1 MSTFP
6 PADLFAAVALAA
18 QGDSDLPD
26 GVHLRLMPSPALG
39 FPIAPFGIYR
49 VTPFVVTPQVIWRDR
64 RGNVI
69 AEPAFTAAGGVLIGD
84 ILAPSADGT
93 SQDVGVELIT
103 DGPFD
108 GTLVLIDRVGNRVF
122 AQRSRAPF
130 IVGGP
135 RVERVRIEGRGRVV
149 GLRTWRVD
157 LQRLVEALLHQAPDA
172 LLSLPIDGLWPWYAN
187 GRGSAAALERVERG
201 AALRLQRPDR
211 PDGPFD
217 PLTPADDVT
226 RVSAHATHI
235 DQQCKSM
242 VGDITVMPTQQRL
255 VRHVPA
261 TPTRRRQFV
270 DISIASTLL
279 AQAMDPAI
287 GRYLGLV
294 GTLDER
300 TDGTLPLAYVAIGLF
315 VFPRIALAPDGRTII
330 ASLGSRSPMVDQ
342 LADAFVARI
351 GAKDVLYRLNE
362 QYGTGRSLFQRLR
375 GIEMRG
381 LLAVAGAVPAA
392 DPPAVAAPA
401 LANARWLDGGGRPS
415 TTFRQEF
422 LFPAPPLGSLVALG
436 RLENGVWRT
445 RHQMIDL
452 AAPANPARRALAML
466 MGRTQAKPKLASVS
480 AVLGSYMR
488 RGLIS
493 DAPIRAS
500 NNSATYRAA
509 LADLFGRFGPPAQ
522 FDVPAPPRPKPPTP
536 APQAKLILDGPDGVD
551 GPPASPG
558 HIDVSVSVPSVAR
571 LAAGSLDIGTLKLTF
586 EGNPV
591 VPDTAIAPVPAGAV
605 QDVTRRIDLRK
616 LDVGVSAV
624 GVLQATFIDTAG
636 NASDVAEVSIRY
648 GDRRRPTVVP
658 TGLGLIWTS
667 RPGPSPEVELKLS
680 WPATGNAQYRVYI
693 ADQQSLG
700 VTGNSRAE
708 VAVNGGQRDRAGT
721 LGGRERFRLLTEPP
735 LNAVGGRVTLNEHLP
750 RSLTT
755 VQFLRVVPLTPQGR
769 EAEFDKCGVVPI
781 AVPTD
786 RATAPPRVHVTVDP
800 ATRMATIT
808 ISAPG
813 FDLVDLQASEP
824 GLFNEPP
831 DPAAKAPEFRLRRAS
846 GTVSDPVYAREVAR
860 GPLSVVRLDGNIVF
874 QAEVADPVALDAFIR
889 YSYWAEVRMPAER
902 RLAPGI
908 VEIPP
913 ADGVTP
919 NIPAQIADVARPFS
933 TFSAPATAIYVPPL
947 PVPILADPIANV
959 IVDGATVRASL
970 AAPATPSASPKAVG
984 TYRLRIWEQWG
995 DLSIGPATEVELD
1008 GSALA
1013 WEGSPVTAAD
1023 HPRPLKLRFVT
1034 IDPVGRESDMKR
1046 HDVP

>member
-1 MSTFP
+1 MSTFAP
-6 PADLFAAVALAA
+6 PDLFAAVAVAA
-18 QGDSDLPD
+18 HRDPDLPD

-49 VTPFVVTPQVIWRDR
+49 VTPFVMTPQVIWRDR
-64 RGNVI
+64 RGNAI
-69 AEPAFTAAGGVLIGD
+69 PAPAFTAADGVLIGD
-84 ILAPSADGT
+84 ILAPSADGS
-93 SQDVGVELIT
+93 SQDVAVELMT

-108 GTLVLIDRVGNRVF
+108 GTLALIDRVGNRVF
-122 AQRSRAPF
+122 AQKSRAPF

-135 RVERVRIEGRGRVV
+135 RIERVRVEGRGRVV
-149 GLRTWRVD
+149 GVRTWRVD
-157 LQRLVEALLHQAPDA
+157 LQRLVEALLHEAPNA
-172 LLSLPIDGLWPWYAN
+172 LLSLPIEGSWAWYAN
-187 GRGSAAALERVERG
+187 GRGPAAALTQVERG

-235 DQQCKSM
+235 DEQCKSM

-279 AQAMDPAI
+279 AQAMDPGI

-294 GTLDER
+294 GTLHEQ
-300 TDGTLPLAYVAIGLF
+300 TDGTRPLAYVAIGLF
-315 VFPRIALAPDGRTII
+315 VFPRLALAPDGRTII
-330 ASLGSRSPMVDQ
+330 ASLGSRSPMLDQ

-362 QYGTGRSLFQRLR
+362 QYRTGRSLFQRLR

-381 LLAVAGAVPAA
+381 LLAVAGAVPPA
-392 DPPAVAAPA
+392 DPPALAIPT

-422 LFPAPPLGSLVALG
+422 MFPAPPLGSLVALG
-436 RLENGVWRT
+436 RLDDGVWIT
-445 RHQMIDL
+445 RHQVIDL
-452 AAPANPARRALAML
+452 PAPANPARRALAML

-493 DAPIRAS
+493 DAPIPTS
-500 NNSATYRAA
+500 SNSASYRAA
-509 LADLFGRFGPPAQ
+509 LADLFGRFGSPAE

-536 APQAKLILDGPDGVD
+536 APQVKLVLDGPDGVG

-558 HIDVSVSVPSVAR
+558 HIDVLATVPSVAK
-571 LAAGSLDIGTLKLTF
+571 LAAGSLDIAILKLTF
-586 EGNPV
+586 EGKSV
-591 VPDTAIAPVPAGAV
+591 LPDTAIAPILAGAAR
-605 QDVTRRIDLRK
+605 DITRRIDLRA
-616 LDVGVSAV
+616 LDVGESAV
-624 GVLQATFIDTAG
+624 GLLQATFVDTVG
-636 NASDVAEVSIRY
+636 NTSDAAEVSIRY
-648 GDRRRPTVVP
+648 GDRRRPSVVP

-667 RPGPSPEVELKLS
+667 RPGPSPDVELKLG
-680 WPATGNAQYRVYI
+680 WPATGASQYRVYI
-693 ADQQSLG
+693 ADQKSLG
-700 VTGNSRAE
+700 VIGNSRAE
-708 VAVNGGQRDRAGT
+708 VAVNGGQRDRSGT
-721 LGGRERFRLLTEPP
+721 LGGRDRFRLLTEPP
-735 LNAVGGRVTLNEHLP
+735 LKAVGGRVTLNEHLP

-769 EAEFDKCGVVPI
+769 EAEFGKCGVVPI

-813 FDLVDLQASEP
+813 LDLVDLQASEP

-831 DPAAKAPEFRLRRAS
+831 DPAAKPPEFRLRRAS
-846 GTVSDPVYAREVAR
+846 GTISDPVYAHEIAL
-860 GPLSVVRLDGNIVF
+860 GPLSIVRVDANIVF
-874 QAEVADPVALDAFIR
+874 QGEVADPVALDPFIR

-913 ADGVTP
+913 ADGVAP
-919 NIPAQIADVARPFS
+919 VIPAQIADVPRPFS
-933 TFSAPATAIYVPPL
+933 TFSAPATAIYLPPL
-947 PVPILADPIANV
+947 PVPTLVDPVGNV
-959 IVDGATVRASL
+959 MVDGATVRASL
-970 AAPATPSASPKAVG
+970 AAPGTPSASPKAVG

-995 DLSIGPATEVELD
+995 DLPIGPATDVELD
-1008 GSALA
+1008 GSTLA
-1013 WEGSPVTAAD
+1013 WEGTPVTTAD
-1023 HPRPLKLRFVT
+1023 HPRPLTLRFVT
-1034 IDPVGRESDMKR
+1034 VDPVGRESAMSPPLQ
-1046 HDVP
+1046 V

>member
-1 MSTFP
+1 MSTFA
-6 PADLFAAVALAA
+6 PADLFTAVALAA
-18 QGDSDLPD
+18 HRDPDLPD

-64 RGNVI
+64 HGNII
-69 AEPAFTAAGGVLIGD
+69 ADPAFIAAGGVLIAD
-84 ILAPSADGT
+84 ILAPSVDGS
-93 SQDVGVELIT
+93 SQDVAVEVIT

-108 GTLVLIDRVGNRVF
+108 GTLTLIDRVGNRVF
-122 AQRSRAPF
+122 AQKSRPPF

-135 RVERVRIEGRGRVV
+135 RVERLRVEGRGRVV
-149 GLRTWRVD
+149 GVRTWRVD

-172 LLSLPIDGLWPWYAN
+172 LLSLPIDGSWPWYAN
-187 GRGSAAALERVERG
+187 GRGSAEALVRVERG

-217 PLTPADDVT
+217 PLTPVDDVT
-226 RVSAHATHI
+226 RVSAHTTDI
-235 DQQCKSM
+235 DEQCKNM
-242 VGDITVMPTQQRL
+242 VGDITVTPTQQRL

-279 AQAMDPAI
+279 AQAMDTGV

-294 GTLDER
+294 GTLDQR
-300 TDGTLPLAYVAIGLF
+300 SDGTLPLAYVAIGLF
-315 VFPRIALAPDGRTII
+315 VFPRVSLAPDGRTII
-330 ASLGSRSPMVDQ
+330 ASLGPRSPMIDQ
-342 LADAFVARI
+342 LVDAFVVRV
-351 GAKDVLYRLNE
+351 GAKDVLNRLNE
-362 QYGTGRSLFQRLR
+362 RYSSGRSLFQRLR

-392 DPPAVAAPA
+392 DPPVVAAPT

-436 RLENGVWRT
+436 RLDDGVWTT

-452 AAPANPARRALAML
+452 PPPANPARRALALL

-480 AVLGSYMR
+480 ALLASYMR

-493 DAPIRAS
+493 DAQIPAS
-500 NNSATYRAA
+500 DNSARYRAA
-509 LADLFGRFGPPAQ
+509 LADLFGRFGPPAE

-536 APQAKLILDGPDGVD
+536 APQVKVVLDGPDGVG

-558 HIDVSVSVPSVAR
+558 RLDVRVSVPAVAK
-571 LAAGSLDIGTLKLTF
+571 LAAGSLDIETLKLTF
-586 EGNPV
+586 EGKPV
-591 VPDTAIAPVPAGAV
+591 LPDTAIAPILAGAA
-605 QDVTRRIDLRK
+605 QDVTRRIDLRA
-616 LDVGVSAV
+616 LNVGESAV
-624 GVLQATFIDTAG
+624 GVLQATFIDTE
-636 NASDVAEVSIRY
+636 NNPSDAAEVSVRY
-648 GDRRRPTVVP
+648 GDRRRPSTVP

-667 RPGPSPEVELKLS
+667 RPGPSPEVELKLT
-680 WPATGNAQYRVYI
+680 WPASGDTQYRVYV
-693 ADQQSLG
+693 ADQKSLG

-708 VAVNGGQRDRAGT
+708 VAVNGGQRDRSGT
-721 LGGRERFRLLTEPP
+721 LGGRDRFRLLTDPP
-735 LNAVGGRVTLNEHLP
+735 LSAVAGRVMLNEYLP

-755 VQFLRVVPLTPQGR
+755 VQFLRVVPLTSQGR

-786 RATAPPRVHVTVDP
+786 RATAPPRIDVAVD
-800 ATRMATIT
+800 AAMGVATIT

-813 FDLVDLQASEP
+813 LDLVDLQASEP

-831 DPAAKAPEFRLRRAS
+831 NPVAKAPEFRLRRAS
-846 GTVSDPVYAREVAR
+846 GMVSDPVYAREIAR
-860 GPLSVVRLDGNIVF
+860 GALSASRLDGKIVF
-874 QAEVADPVALDAFIR
+874 QGTFVDPLPLEKFIR

-913 ADGVTP
+913 PDGVAPVTA
-919 NIPAQIADVARPFS
+919 AQISDVARPFS
-933 TFSAPATAIYVPPL
+933 TFSAPATAIYVPQL
-947 PVPILADPIANV
+947 PVPVLVDPVADV
-959 IVDGATVRASL
+959 IVDGATVRAKL

-984 TYRLRIWEQWG
+984 TYRLHIWEKWG
-995 DLSIGPATEVELD
+995 NLPIGKATCVELD

-1013 WEGSPVTAAD
+1013 WEGTPVTSAD
-1023 HPRPLKLRFVT
+1023 HPRPLTLQFVT
-1034 IDPVGRESDMKR
+1034 VDPVGRESAMSPPLQ
-1046 HDVP
+1046 V